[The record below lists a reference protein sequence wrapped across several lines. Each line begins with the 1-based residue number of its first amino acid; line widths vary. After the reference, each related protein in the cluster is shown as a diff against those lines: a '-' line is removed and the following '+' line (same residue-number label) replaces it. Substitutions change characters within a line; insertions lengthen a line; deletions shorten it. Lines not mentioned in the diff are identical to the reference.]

1 MQSSSVEEDS
11 FLRFRPCVRPLAF
24 NPVDGSQLPS
34 VQLGKHLAEHDADRR
49 LWHSQF
55 AGLHRFE
62 PRRGIAVSQP
72 RFGIDDPDVLDA
84 EAKIAFKLI
93 LHTAQ
98 GIFGRENLNGD
109 QRRMREI
116 AVDHFPCP
124 YHKDVRHPE
133 IGGRNLGAQF
143 GKDFY
148 APFRAFQHKKKGEI
162 PLDEGMLYL
171 SQIPLLYP
179 PIHILAVRAPSRGEV
194 FPHGP
199 EVFRIGHSRH
209 APIIAPGNPSPPQES
224 WWLAPI
230 SAPKFASALRYCFV
244 MPIED
249 LQQAAQKIAAFLTTL
264 NKLGG
269 FRLKFRITAGDGA
282 RDPEGIEARQIY
294 VELAGPDTPL
304 VVQHNGELLRALET
318 LAAQMLRLDQREYDL
333 VSFDAANFK
342 ALHAQELRLTAE
354 TAAEKVRKSG
364 IPYAFAPMNSRE
376 RRLLHLAFRSV
387 PGVETASSGEGQDR
401 FLVVYPQG
409 KTDLP
414 FTPPTKPRGFT
425 RR

>member
-1 MQSSSVEEDS
+1 
-11 FLRFRPCVRPLAF
+11 
-24 NPVDGSQLPS
+24 
-34 VQLGKHLAEHDADRR
+34 
-49 LWHSQF
+49 
-55 AGLHRFE
+55 
-62 PRRGIAVSQP
+62 
-72 RFGIDDPDVLDA
+72 
-84 EAKIAFKLI
+84 
-93 LHTAQ
+93 
-98 GIFGRENLNGD
+98 
-109 QRRMREI
+109 
-116 AVDHFPCP
+116 
-124 YHKDVRHPE
+124 
-133 IGGRNLGAQF
+133 
-143 GKDFY
+143 
-148 APFRAFQHKKKGEI
+148 
-162 PLDEGMLYL
+162 
-171 SQIPLLYP
+171 
-179 PIHILAVRAPSRGEV
+179 
-194 FPHGP
+194 
-199 EVFRIGHSRH
+199 
-209 APIIAPGNPSPPQES
+209 
-224 WWLAPI
+224 
-230 SAPKFASALRYCFV
+230 

-333 VSFDAANFK
+333 VRFDAANFK